1 MARKEKSRVK
11 RRRMGCLTGCLAR
24 LLTLLG
30 LAALLF
36 VASCVFGIV
45 SNDPAGRPSLS
56 LQDMPLADVGEWVKN
71 AVPKEAPKGL
81 RLPEWAY
88 SLQAEGL
95 TLKMLR
101 AGKGEAL
108 LVCSDGYTMLVGGGS
123 GKYGPALQMLL
134 CGVNRLDAAVA
145 LSSAAEEISGL
156 SLACQIGHPGY
167 LFYQN
172 TQTAN
177 TTYNALLKTAE
188 SMQRIVPHPGLSF
201 TLGRAQ
207 VTFLGPVY
215 THHRDERDDG
225 LSLRI
230 DYGGTSFLI
239 LGGITAAGEQE
250 LIAEK
255 AALDTDVLV
264 CAQGGGEEATCPEL
278 IRAVTPEIALCS
290 GAASWQVK
298 ARLEK
303 EGAAVYSMQQHGVVT
318 VRSDGLGLTVR

>member
-56 LQDMPLADVGEWVKN
+56 LQDTPLADVGEWVKN

-167 LFYQN
+167 LFYQD

-230 DYGGTSFLI
+230 DYGGTSFLS
-239 LGGITAAGEQE
+239 GRHYSRRGTGADRGKGSAGCRRSG
-250 LIAEK
+250 LRSGRRGRG
-255 AALDTDVLV
+255 DMPGTDPR
-264 CAQGGGEEATCPEL
+264 CYARD
-278 IRAVTPEIALCS
+278 RAVFRGSVVAGQS
-290 GAASWQVK
+290 K
-298 ARLEK
+298 A
-303 EGAAVYSMQQHGVVT
+303 
-318 VRSDGLGLTVR
+318 